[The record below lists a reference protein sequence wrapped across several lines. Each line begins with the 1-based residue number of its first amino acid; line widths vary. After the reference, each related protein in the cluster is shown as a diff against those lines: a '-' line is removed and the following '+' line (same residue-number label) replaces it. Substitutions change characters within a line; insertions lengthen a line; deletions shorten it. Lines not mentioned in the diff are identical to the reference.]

1 MTIGERLRQM
11 TDDELADWL
20 CSQLWDDYKHDDGI
34 NVIRYNQ
41 VRNFLMMEYK
51 EKA

>member
-1 MTIGERLRQM
+1 MTNGERLRQM

-20 CSQLWDDYKHDDGI
+20 CHQLWGDYEADDVI
-34 NVIRYNQ
+34 NVVRYNQ

-51 EKA
+51 EKT